1 MTPSNDCETTV
12 HLSPDQAAPIPPKYH
27 QNELRSAPMSRR
39 CPKTHTRSTQCFAGL
54 LLVATALFATL
65 AQALP
70 EDRDKPMRITADKAE
85 RDDVNGVTIYR
96 GNVIAIQ
103 GSLKLESEK
112 LTIYLDDGQA
122 TKIVAEGSPA
132 KMQQRPEVD
141 KEMVYARARI
151 ITYFRPEERVHL
163 QTDGFVEQDGSIVN
177 GDSIDYFIEQQ
188 LTKAVSDP
196 KRKDD
201 RVVVVLPPSEL
212 KDKDDSGAT
221 ESE

>member
-1 MTPSNDCETTV
+1 
-12 HLSPDQAAPIPPKYH
+12 
-27 QNELRSAPMSRR
+27 
-39 CPKTHTRSTQCFAGL
+39 
-54 LLVATALFATL
+54 VATALFATL

>member
-1 MTPSNDCETTV
+1 
-12 HLSPDQAAPIPPKYH
+12 
-27 QNELRSAPMSRR
+27 MSRR
-39 CPKTHTRSTQCFAGL
+39 CPRTHTRSTQFLAGL
-54 LLVATALFATL
+54 LLLATGLFAAL
-65 AQALP
+65 SQALP

-122 TKIVAEGSPA
+122 SKIVAEGTPA

-163 QTDGFVEQDGSIVN
+163 QTDGYVEQDGSIVN

-188 LTKAVSDP
+188 LTKAISDP

-212 KDKDDSGAT
+212 KDEDDSGAT